1 MWMMENRIESIN
13 SIIWSCCPKKWFCST
28 HRFMI
33 STYMTMNQF
42 NDNLWTQFNEGN
54 WYEEIGT
61 IKTFEFENTKR
72 NIKNVVITEKK
83 EKRYIRQITY
93 TNRGHLRTKVT
104 PDIDF
109 ADESVVESDVPD
121 VKIVFADE
129 CKHIIK
135 MINNIYK

>member
-1 MWMMENRIESIN
+1 M
-13 SIIWSCCPKKWFCST
+13 
-28 HRFMI
+28 
-33 STYMTMNQF
+33 
-42 NDNLWTQFNEGN
+42 
-54 WYEEIGT
+54 
-61 IKTFEFENTKR
+61 
-72 NIKNVVITEKK
+72 ITEKK

-93 TNRGHLRTKVT
+93 TNRAHLRTKVT

-109 ADESVVESDVPD
+109 ADESVVESDVPV